1 MSSRPLDARR
11 VRAARAGGASAV
23 ATITAAAAHT
33 IGGGSAPGPWLVLA
47 VALLAW
53 PVSLL
58 IVGARHS
65 PARTALAVGGSQLLL
80 HAAFAMVGDAAPV
93 FEGAAAHHHAV
104 VPLATDATMPL
115 GAPMILGVPMILG
128 APMMAGHALAAIV
141 TAVAVCHGERMLRAV
156 ARGIRQL
163 LRSPIPAPVFAVGA
177 EPVPAAAPV
186 RLRPR
191 LVLSDLSRR
200 GPPR

>member
-1 MSSRPLDARR
+1 VIPRPVDTRR

-33 IGGGSAPGPWLVLA
+33 VGGGSAPGPWLVLT

-53 PVSLL
+53 PVALVV
-58 IVGARHS
+58 VGARHS

-80 HAAFAMVGDAAPV
+80 HAAFAIVGDAAPV
-93 FEGAAAHHHAV
+93 VGRAAAHHHAV
-104 VPLATDATMPL
+104 LPLATSTAATMPL
-115 GAPMILGVPMILG
+115 DAVML
-128 APMMAGHALAAIV
+128 AGHTLAAIL

-163 LRSPIPAPVFAVGA
+163 LRSPITVTPLAVGA
-177 EPVPAAAPV
+177 APV
-186 RLRPR
+186 AAEAPRGLRPR